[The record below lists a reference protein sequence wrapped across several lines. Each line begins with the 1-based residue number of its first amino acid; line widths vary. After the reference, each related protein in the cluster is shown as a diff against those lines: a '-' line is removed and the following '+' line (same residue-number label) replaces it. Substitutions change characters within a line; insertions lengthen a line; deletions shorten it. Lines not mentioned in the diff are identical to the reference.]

1 MSTPTANLFDL
12 FLAVQFAPIL
22 THFVKAV
29 KGFLQFEQLFYK
41 TLVFCT
47 MFGTT
52 PHKQG
57 NAAERR
63 LRQSAKPTSAKVTHQ
78 SAKATAGI

>member
-1 MSTPTANLFDL
+1 MSTPTANLFHL
-12 FLAVQFAPIL
+12 FLAEQFAPIL
-22 THFVKAV
+22 SQIFSWV

-63 LRQSAKPTSAKVTHQ
+63 PRQSAKPTSAKVTHQ